1 MNLRMSPENNIITND
16 SPKEV
21 SEEQLVSAAKSGD
34 ADAFVELSKR
44 HSHRLLQRAYQIT
57 RNWHDAEDAVQD
69 SLLKAFSHL
78 KDFEERSR
86 FSYWLTQIT
95 TNSALMILRKK
106 RVYLEIPI
114 DGADAHP
121 GTWEAWEPRDRG
133 QNPED
138 HCAQQEREE
147 LLRRAI
153 CRLPPVFRD
162 AVQLQYA
169 QEWSAPELAQA
180 LGISVAAV
188 KSRLTR
194 ARMALRRSLLERRW
208 QLDPMGRS

>member
-1 MNLRMSPENNIITND
+1 MNLPMSAENNIVIND

-21 SEEQLVSAAKSGD
+21 SDELLVSAAKSGD
-34 ADAFVELSKR
+34 AGAFVELSKR
-44 HSHRLLQRAYQIT
+44 HSRQLLQRAYQIT

-69 SLLKAFSHL
+69 SLLRAFSHL
-78 KDFEERSR
+78 KDFEGRAS
-86 FSYWLTQIT
+86 FSSWLTQIT

-106 RVYLEIPI
+106 RIYLEIPI
-114 DGADAHP
+114 GGTDEHP
-121 GTWEAWEPRDRG
+121 GTWEGWEPRDLG
-133 QNPED
+133 QSPED
-138 HCAQQEREE
+138 RCAQREREE

-162 AVQLQYA
+162 AVQLQHA
-169 QEWSAPELAQA
+169 QGWSARELAQA

-194 ARMALRRSLLERRW
+194 ARMALRRSLLERGW
-208 QLDPMGRS
+208 QPDAMGES